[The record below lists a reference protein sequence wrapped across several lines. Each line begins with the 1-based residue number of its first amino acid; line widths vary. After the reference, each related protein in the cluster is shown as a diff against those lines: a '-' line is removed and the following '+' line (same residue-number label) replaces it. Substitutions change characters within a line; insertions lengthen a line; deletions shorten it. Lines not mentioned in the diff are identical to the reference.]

1 MTKLNENTTGFRIRK
16 ARLSIPLKQKEF
28 AKLINVTPN
37 YLGLAE
43 RGQKHPSKN
52 LLAKIANVTQ
62 KNYEWLLTGKEPENQ
77 TSKEPE
83 DQTSN
88 VTIPTGYIMIPIPD
102 TGVDMNT
109 IRKTLKMLY
118 DLIPPNHT
126 TNPYFSPHT

>member
-83 DQTSN
+83 NQTSN
-88 VTIPTGYIMIPIPD
+88 ITVPTGYIMIPIPEA
-102 TGVDMNT
+102 GIDMNT

-118 DLIPPNHT
+118 DLIPPNQTTENHT
-126 TNPYFSPHT
+126 TNP